1 MEWIAKW
8 LKPTADFGDIP
19 PVYYKYF
26 DLAGTVEKAA
36 LYLTALGVYEAEL
49 NGRRVG
55 EFILAPG
62 WTAYRKR
69 LQYQEYDVTRMLEE
83 HNELRDRKSVV

>member
-8 LKPTADFGDIP
+8 LKPTVDFGDVP
-19 PVYYKYF
+19 PVYVKNF
-26 DLAGTVEKAA
+26 KLAGTVRRAS
-36 LYLTALGVYEAEL
+36 LFITALGVYEAKL

-55 EFILAPG
+55 DFILAPG

-69 LQYQEYDVTRMLEE
+69 LM
-83 HNELRDRKSVV
+83 